1 MLFHLFYGALGDK
14 IGWLR
19 IFRYTSTRILGAA
32 ITALL
37 LSFILGP
44 WFIEKLKARQI
55 GETIRTDGPETH
67 KKKAGTP
74 TMGGSLILFCLMV
87 STLLWCDLKNQFV
100 WLALSVTVA
109 FGAIG
114 FADDYIKV
122 AKRDKR
128 GLSGKL
134 RLLLEFAIAGG
145 AMAYLFYSDAMPADV
160 RLHLQLPFTN
170 FYDNSLVLPAWG
182 YTIFGTLVVVGTAN
196 AVNFT
201 DGLDGLAIGPS
212 IMNAGTFLV
221 FAYIAGVQTT
231 ILAHG
236 HFDHSA
242 TGLPC
247 RPGDVCDVT
256 IAQYLHVAHITG
268 VEELAVFCAALFGT
282 GIGFLWYNAYPAQ
295 VFMGDVGALSLG
307 GSIGML
313 AVLTKNELVLLIVG
327 GLFVVEALS
336 VIIQTGV
343 FKATKR
349 RTEDGKIVG
358 KRVFAMAPIHHH
370 YEKKGWDEPK
380 IIVRFWLV
388 SALLALLAL
397 GTLKLR

>member
-14 IGWLR
+14 IGFLR
-19 IFRYTSTRILGAA
+19 VFRYTSTRILAAA

-44 WFIEKLKARQI
+44 WFIDKLKSRQI
-55 GETIRTDGPETH
+55 GETIRTDGPQTH

-74 TMGGSLILFCLMV
+74 TMGGSLILFCLTV
-87 STLLWCDLKNQFV
+87 STLLWCDLKNPFV
-100 WLALSVTVA
+100 WLALSVTAA
-109 FGAIG
+109 FGGIG
-114 FADDYIKV
+114 FADDLIKV
-122 AKRDKR
+122 RGDKN
-128 GLSGKL
+128 GLNAKL

-145 AMAYLFYSDAMPADV
+145 AMVYLFYSDAMAPEV
-160 RLHLQLPFTN
+160 RLHVQLPFTN
-170 FYDNSLVLPAWG
+170 FYESTLELPAWL
-182 YTIFGTLVVVGTAN
+182 YCIFGTIVVVGTAN

-231 ILAHG
+231 LAVNG
-236 HFDHSA
+236 HE
-242 TGLPC
+242 
-247 RPGDVCDVT
+247 VT

-268 VEELAVFCAALFGT
+268 IEELAIFCAALFGT

-295 VFMGDVGALSLG
+295 VFMGDVGSLSLG
-307 GSIGML
+307 GAIGML
-313 AVLTKNELVLLIVG
+313 AVLTKNELVLLVVG

-336 VIIQTGV
+336 SIIQTGV
-343 FKATKR
+343 YKATKKAGP
-349 RTEDGKIVG
+349 DGKMVG
-358 KRVFAMAPIHHH
+358 KRVFLMAPIHHH

-388 SALLALLAL
+388 SALLALMAL

>member
-1 MLFHLFYGALGDK
+1 VLFHLFYGALGDK
-14 IGWLR
+14 VRWLR
-19 IFRYTSTRILGAA
+19 VFGYTSSRILAAA

-44 WFIEKLKARQI
+44 WFIEKLKSRQI
-55 GETIRTDGPETH
+55 GETIRADGPEGH

-74 TMGGSLILFCLMV
+74 TMGGSLILFCLAV
-87 STLLWCDLKNQFV
+87 STLLWCDLRNQFV
-100 WLALSVTVA
+100 WLALTVTVA

-122 AKRDKR
+122 AKKDKR

-134 RLLLEFAIAGG
+134 RLALEFAIAGG
-145 AMAYLFYSDAMPADV
+145 AMAYLFYSNTMSPDV
-160 RLHLQLPFTN
+160 RLQVQLPFTN
-170 FYDNSLVLPAWG
+170 FNESGIELPAWL
-182 YTIFGTLVVVGTAN
+182 YVIFGALVVVGAAN

-201 DGLDGLAIGPS
+201 DGLDGLAIGPA

-221 FAYIAGVQTT
+221 FAYIAGT
-231 ILAHG
+231 
-236 HFDHSA
+236 SA
-242 TGLPC
+242 TIVVKGHEQ
-247 RPGDVCDVT
+247 T
-256 IAQYLHVAHITG
+256 IAQYLHVAHING

-282 GIGFLWYNAYPAQ
+282 GIGFLWYNTYPAQ

-307 GSIGML
+307 GAIGML
-313 AVLTKNELVLLIVG
+313 AVLTKNEFVLLIVG

-349 RTEDGKIVG
+349 VENGKVVG
-358 KRVFAMAPIHHH
+358 TRVFAMAPIHHH

-388 SALLALLAL
+388 SALLALMAL

>member
-1 MLFHLFYGALGDK
+1 MLFHLLYGTLGEK
-14 IGWLR
+14 LGFLNV
-19 IFRYTSTRILGAA
+19 FRYTSTRILAAA

-37 LSFILGP
+37 LSFIIGP
-44 WFIEKLKARQI
+44 WFIERLKARQI
-55 GETIRTDGPETH
+55 GELIRDDGPQTH

-74 TMGGSLILFCLMV
+74 TMGGSLILFCLAV
-87 STLLWCDLKNQFV
+87 STLLWCDLRNDFV
-100 WLALSVTVA
+100 WLALTVTIA

-114 FADDYIKV
+114 FADDYAKV
-122 AKRDKR
+122 AKRNKK
-128 GLSGKL
+128 GISGKL
-134 RLLLEFAIAGG
+134 RLTLEFAIAGA
-145 AMAYLFYSDAMPADV
+145 AMAYLFYSDAMSPDV
-160 RLHLQLPFTN
+160 RLRLQLPFTN
-170 FYDNSLVLPAWG
+170 FYESNLTLPAWA
-182 YTIFGTLVVVGTAN
+182 YAIFGAFVVVGAAN
-196 AVNFT
+196 AVNLT

-212 IMNAGTFLV
+212 IMNAGTFLI

-231 ILAHG
+231 LVVHG
-236 HFDHSA
+236 GA
-242 TGLPC
+242 E
-247 RPGDVCDVT
+247 VN
-256 IAQYLHVAHITG
+256 IAEYLHVAHIDG
-268 VEELAVFCAALFGT
+268 IEELAIFAAALFGV

-295 VFMGDVGALSLG
+295 VFMGDVGALGLG
-307 GSIGML
+307 GAIGML
-313 AVLTKNELVLLIVG
+313 AVLTKNEIVLLIVG

-349 RTEDGKIVG
+349 IGPDGKVSG

-388 SALLALLAL
+388 SALLALVAL